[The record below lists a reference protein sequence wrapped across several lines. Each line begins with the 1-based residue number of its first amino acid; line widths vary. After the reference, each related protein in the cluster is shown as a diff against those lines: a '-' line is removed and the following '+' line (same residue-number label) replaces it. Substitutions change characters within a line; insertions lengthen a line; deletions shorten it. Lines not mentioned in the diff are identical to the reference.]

1 MTAAQAYAGITEL
14 LITDALPHAVGITG
28 ELLEL
33 GAVTK
38 PGHGAPYDFSVEL
51 EGKRYPVCLQQH
63 QATHYLASGTLTT
76 RQSPFKVQ
84 QWAVEHD
91 AIVLLV
97 QIGVGAYVSSGGE
110 IKKIVQQSG
119 GTAQYINTTLLR
131 RTSQPNAH
139 DLAADIVSTIKA
151 GEVKALD
158 PHDTSFDSILNMDKP
173 ANMPDGLWAAAQAAE
188 ALRLQLDLLLT
199 PLGVASQRITS
210 EWLPS
215 GVVLRVLPGL
225 VVQDSPLSAALGVRS
240 KASKGSNQYDSDAL
254 YNWLTSAVQLVA
266 DLVPRM
272 DAAKPSG
279 AAAVLQQQDLGDLL
293 SSLQWLAGQELRSD
307 QDSMGTDDSLVEPAT
322 GAGAGTMAAGASTM
336 AAAAAPLAS
345 ESPTPGTLAG
355 ATPAASSGQK
365 AGGNGQ
371 DEGGPSAAAAEQS
384 ASLAADARASL
395 LQTVTCC
402 GTSRE
407 LTRCWTRSWLPW
419 PRRLALRNA
428 PLPANWLQTGQRTS
442 TAGCWRLQ
450 STGRA
455 SHQTTL
461 TLQAWLQQFSKTSAK
476 PRHVKCAHDSW
487 PQAKCSWST

>member
-1 MTAAQAYAGITEL
+1 
-14 LITDALPHAVGITG
+14 
-28 ELLEL
+28 
-33 GAVTK
+33 
-38 PGHGAPYDFSVEL
+38 
-51 EGKRYPVCLQQH
+51 
-63 QATHYLASGTLTT
+63 
-76 RQSPFKVQ
+76 
-84 QWAVEHD
+84 
-91 AIVLLV
+91 
-97 QIGVGAYVSSGGE
+97 
-110 IKKIVQQSG
+110 
-119 GTAQYINTTLLR
+119 
-131 RTSQPNAH
+131 
-139 DLAADIVSTIKA
+139 
-151 GEVKALD
+151 
-158 PHDTSFDSILNMDKP
+158 
-173 ANMPDGLWAAAQAAE
+173 
-188 ALRLQLDLLLT
+188 
-199 PLGVASQRITS
+199 
-210 EWLPS
+210 
-215 GVVLRVLPGL
+215 
-225 VVQDSPLSAALGVRS
+225 VRS

-428 PLPANWLQTGQRTS
+428 PLPANCKLTPSSGTS
-442 TAGCWRLQ
+442 RGFLHSMQCWRPAAVAAYMTPSGLPNPPRRWRVSPAIEKHDVMLMQ
-450 STGRA
+450 DSYNSISPSAHCDRIPRALWKNGLSCTGTSQHCAGLPTRRSGMTQLIPAAVA
-455 SHQTTL
+455 SL
-461 TLQAWLQQFSKTSAK
+461 
-476 PRHVKCAHDSW
+476 PMAH
-487 PQAKCSWST
+487 WSPGCDLLSHLSSRDAIMAF